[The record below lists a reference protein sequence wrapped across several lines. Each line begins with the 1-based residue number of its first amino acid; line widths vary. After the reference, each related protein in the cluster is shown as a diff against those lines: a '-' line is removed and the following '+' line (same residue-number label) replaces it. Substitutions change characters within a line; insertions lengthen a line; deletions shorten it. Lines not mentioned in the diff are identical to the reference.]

1 VPHSVDRTLKVADL
15 IKTELAQLL
24 LYRAGDPRFHK
35 VTITAVR
42 VSRDLGHAKIFFSTI
57 ENNPEELSA
66 VLNKAHAYF
75 RHLLSKNT
83 AMRTVPKLHFVYDVS
98 VSHGQH
104 LAHLIDEA
112 IASDDLAQYK
122 DDPNESK

>member
-1 VPHSVDRTLKVADL
+1 MPHSVDRTLKVADL

-42 VSRDLGHAKIFFSTI
+42 VSRDLGHAKVFFSSI
-57 ENNPEELSA
+57 EENTQELTA
-66 VLNKAHAYF
+66 VLNKASVYL
-75 RHLLSKNT
+75 RCLLAKKIT
-83 AMRTVPKLHFVYDVS
+83 MRTIPKLHFVYDTS
-98 VSHGQH
+98 VSQGQH

-112 IASDDLAQYK
+112 IASDVAQHK
-122 DDPNESK
+122 DDEHENK